1 MPLRLGEV
9 QWLLGMMSSAGVSGN
24 GESTCQ
30 LNRPEYPG
38 DSLVR
43 IKPRWPIQLFAH
55 STQFLVLLVAH
66 YQWTPLGGGC

>member
-1 MPLRLGEV
+1 
-9 QWLLGMMSSAGVSGN
+9 MSDSRMLSLPIVIRFDVFKDTGLSHAV
-24 GESTCQ
+24 
-30 LNRPEYPG
+30 NRPEYPG